1 MTEEEVSRIAAEAAD
16 RAARKAIRE
25 TLLALGVDA
34 DRPIEFQEKMQFL
47 ASARAV
53 MRTIVSQA
61 ITAIVGIA
69 AVGGATAIWMQMGQ
83 PK

>member
-1 MTEEEVSRIAAEAAD
+1 VRRSSRWAW
-16 RAARKAIRE
+16 
-25 TLLALGVDA
+25 TPHH
-34 DRPIEFQEKMQFL
+34 RPIEFQEKMQFL